1 LGLPVATFPV
11 KQLRSALL
19 AKGFEQDKTHHAMF
33 WLVAGGKKRAIRT
46 RLSHGVREYGD
57 ALLGLVARQ
66 MRLRRPELDDFIR
79 CPMDGAGYFQ
89 LLIER
94 GEIEP

>member
-1 LGLPVATFPV
+1 MATFPV

-33 WLVAGGKKRAIRT
+33 WLVAGGKKRPIRT

-79 CPMDGAGYFQ
+79 CPMDGAGYFK

-94 GEIEP
+94 GELER